1 MGTVS
6 QASLNMKAF
15 VIVSAGFGQ
24 DDVAFLDI
32 LMMTVIMIST
42 IIIITIIIFI
52 IIMIMIMTNPIQ
64 VALVAAVAGEADP
77 YTIGQVLAGQ
87 TNGGVIT
94 STTYHGGVK
103 VAGFPYTTVAAAVPH
118 TYGSPY
124 AYAPYA
130 YGKREAEA
138 EPEPWTVGQIAAG
151 AHVAEAIKDGRPH
164 NVGVITN
171 AAIAPVAAT
180 HLVSGYSAYPY
191 AYSGY
196 PYHAV
201 YGKREAEANPALLYS
216 TGVAA
221 YHPYALG
228 AHAVTYAGAPHAVA
242 YTPFG
247 VTHSSNVGICTN
259 VEGAQ
264 VPCRRKRESDPAL
277 VYTAGAAVP
286 YGAYGVLPYA
296 GVHGTNPVH
305 AVAYTG
311 AGLTHSSNV
320 GICTNYVGAV
330 VPC

>member
-118 TYGSPY
+118 TYGYPSYPY
-124 AYAPYA
+124 AV

-138 EPEPWTVGQIAAG
+138 EPWTVGQIAAG
-151 AHVAEAIKDGRPH
+151 AHIAEAIKDGRPH

-191 AYSGY
+191 AHSGY
-196 PYHAV
+196 PYAV
-201 YGKREAEANPALLYS
+201 YGKREAEADPALLYS

-221 YHPYALG
+221 YHPY
-228 AHAVTYAGAPHAVA
+228 
-242 YTPFG
+242 
-247 VTHSSNVGICTN
+247 
-259 VEGAQ
+259 
-264 VPCRRKRESDPAL
+264 
-277 VYTAGAAVP
+277 
-286 YGAYGVLPYA
+286 
-296 GVHGTNPVH
+296 
-305 AVAYTG
+305 
-311 AGLTHSSNV
+311 
-320 GICTNYVGAV
+320 
-330 VPC
+330 

>member
-6 QASLNMKAF
+6 QACLNMKAF
-15 VIVSAGFGQ
+15 VI
-24 DDVAFLDI
+24 
-32 LMMTVIMIST
+32 
-42 IIIITIIIFI
+42 
-52 IIMIMIMTNPIQ
+52 

-87 TNGGVIT
+87 TNGGVLT

-103 VAGFPYTTVAAAVPH
+103 VAGFPYTKVAAVPH
-118 TYGSPY
+118 TYTYGYPY
-124 AYAPYA
+124 AY

-171 AAIAPVAAT
+171 AAIAPVATYA
-180 HLVSGYSAYPY
+180 AYPY
-191 AYSGY
+191 AHHY
-196 PYHAV
+196 PYAY
-201 YGKREAEANPALLYS
+201 YGKREAEAEPEADPALVYS
-216 TGVAA
+216 TGLVGA
-221 YHPYALG
+221 YPYAVG

-259 VEGAQ
+259 NLGAV
-264 VPCRRKRESDPAL
+264 VPCRRKREAEADPAL
-277 VYTAGAAVP
+277 VYSTVGTVP
-286 YGAYGVLPYA
+286 YTYGVLPYA

-305 AVAYTG
+305 AVAYTA

-320 GICTNYVGAV
+320 GICTNYLGAA

>member
-15 VIVSAGFGQ
+15 VI
-24 DDVAFLDI
+24 
-32 LMMTVIMIST
+32 
-42 IIIITIIIFI
+42 
-52 IIMIMIMTNPIQ
+52 

-118 TYGSPY
+118 TYGYPN
-124 AYAPYA
+124 AY

-180 HLVSGYSAYPY
+180 HVVSGYSAYPY

-196 PYHAV
+196 PYAV
-201 YGKREAEANPALLYS
+201 
-216 TGVAA
+216 
-221 YHPYALG
+221 G

-264 VPCRRKRESDPAL
+264 VPCRRKREADADPAL
-277 VYTAGAAVP
+277 VYAAGVVP
-286 YGAYGVLPYA
+286 Y
-296 GVHGTNPVH
+296 
-305 AVAYTG
+305 
-311 AGLTHSSNV
+311 
-320 GICTNYVGAV
+320 
-330 VPC
+330 

>member
-15 VIVSAGFGQ
+15 VI
-24 DDVAFLDI
+24 
-32 LMMTVIMIST
+32 
-42 IIIITIIIFI
+42 
-52 IIMIMIMTNPIQ
+52 

-87 TNGGVIT
+87 TNGGVLT

-103 VAGFPYTTVAAAVPH
+103 VAGFPYTKVAAVPH
-118 TYGSPY
+118 TYTYGYPY
-124 AYAPYA
+124 TY

-180 HLVSGYSAYPY
+180 HVVSGYSAYPY

-196 PYHAV
+196 PYAF
-201 YGKREAEANPALLYS
+201 
-216 TGVAA
+216 
-221 YHPYALG
+221 G

-259 VEGAQ
+259 NLGAV
-264 VPCRRKRESDPAL
+264 VPCRRKREADADPAL
-277 VYTAGAAVP
+277 VYAAGAVP
-286 YGAYGVLPYA
+286 YTYGVLPYA

-320 GICTNYVGAV
+320 GICTNYVGAA

>member
-15 VIVSAGFGQ
+15 VI
-24 DDVAFLDI
+24 
-32 LMMTVIMIST
+32 
-42 IIIITIIIFI
+42 
-52 IIMIMIMTNPIQ
+52 

-94 STTYHGGVK
+94 STT
-103 VAGFPYTTVAAAVPH
+103 VAAAVPH
-118 TYGSPY
+118 TYGYPY
-124 AYAPYA
+124 AY

-180 HLVSGYSAYPY
+180 HVVAGYSAYPY

-196 PYHAV
+196 PYAY
-201 YGKREAEANPALLYS
+201 YGKREAEADPALVYS
-216 TGVAA
+216 TGVVG
-221 YHPYALG
+221 YPYAVG

-259 VEGAQ
+259 VDGAQ
-264 VPCRRKRESDPAL
+264 VPCRRKREADPAL
-277 VYTAGAAVP
+277 VYAAGAVP
-286 YGAYGVLPYA
+286 YTYGVLPYA

>member
-15 VIVSAGFGQ
+15 VI
-24 DDVAFLDI
+24 
-32 LMMTVIMIST
+32 
-42 IIIITIIIFI
+42 
-52 IIMIMIMTNPIQ
+52 

-118 TYGSPY
+118 TYGYPY
-124 AYAPYA
+124 AY

-138 EPEPWTVGQIAAG
+138 
-151 AHVAEAIKDGRPH
+151 D
-164 NVGVITN
+164 
-171 AAIAPVAAT
+171 
-180 HLVSGYSAYPY
+180 
-191 AYSGY
+191 
-196 PYHAV
+196 
-201 YGKREAEANPALLYS
+201 PALVYS
-216 TGVAA
+216 TGVFG
-221 YHPYALG
+221 YPYAVG

-264 VPCRRKRESDPAL
+264 V
-277 VYTAGAAVP
+277 
-286 YGAYGVLPYA
+286 
-296 GVHGTNPVH
+296 
-305 AVAYTG
+305 
-311 AGLTHSSNV
+311 
-320 GICTNYVGAV
+320 
-330 VPC
+330 

>member
-15 VIVSAGFGQ
+15 VI
-24 DDVAFLDI
+24 
-32 LMMTVIMIST
+32 
-42 IIIITIIIFI
+42 
-52 IIMIMIMTNPIQ
+52 

-118 TYGSPY
+118 TYGYPY
-124 AYAPYA
+124 AY

-180 HLVSGYSAYPY
+180 HVVSGYSAYPY

-196 PYHAV
+196 PYAY
-201 YGKREAEANPALLYS
+201 YGKREAEADPALVYS
-216 TGVAA
+216 TGVVG
-221 YHPYALG
+221 YPYAVG
-228 AHAVTYAGAPHAVA
+228 PHAVA
-242 YTPFG
+242 YAPFG

-264 VPCRRKRESDPAL
+264 VPCRRKREADADPAL
-277 VYTAGAAVP
+277 VYAAGAVP
-286 YGAYGVLPYA
+286 YTYGVLPYA
-296 GVHGTNPVH
+296 GV
-305 AVAYTG
+305 
-311 AGLTHSSNV
+311 
-320 GICTNYVGAV
+320 
-330 VPC
+330 

>member
-15 VIVSAGFGQ
+15 VI
-24 DDVAFLDI
+24 I
-32 LMMTVIMIST
+32 
-42 IIIITIIIFI
+42 
-52 IIMIMIMTNPIQ
+52 
-64 VALVAAVAGEADP
+64 ALVAAVAGEADP

-118 TYGSPY
+118 TYGYPY
-124 AYAPYA
+124 AY

-171 AAIAPVAAT
+171 AAIAPTHVVA
-180 HLVSGYSAYPY
+180 GYSAYPY

-196 PYHAV
+196 PYAY
-201 YGKREAEANPALLYS
+201 YGKREAEPKADPALVYS
-216 TGVAA
+216 TGGGL
-221 YHPYALG
+221 YPYAVG
-228 AHAVTYAGAPHAVA
+228 AHAVTYAGAPHAIA

-247 VTHSSNVGICTN
+247 ATHSSNVGICTN
-259 VEGAQ
+259 NLGAV
-264 VPCRRKRESDPAL
+264 VPCRRKREADADPAL
-277 VYTAGAAVP
+277 VYAAGAVP
-286 YGAYGVLPYA
+286 YTYGVLPYA

-311 AGLTHSSNV
+311 AGVTHSSNV

>member
-15 VIVSAGFGQ
+15 VIV
-24 DDVAFLDI
+24 
-32 LMMTVIMIST
+32 
-42 IIIITIIIFI
+42 
-52 IIMIMIMTNPIQ
+52 
-64 VALVAAVAGEADP
+64 ALVAAVSGEADP

-87 TNGGVIT
+87 TNGGVLT

-103 VAGFPYTTVAAAVPH
+103 VAGFPYTKVAAVPH
-118 TYGSPY
+118 TYSYGYPY
-124 AYAPYA
+124 AY

-151 AHVAEAIKDGRPH
+151 AHVAEAIKDGRAH

-180 HLVSGYSAYPY
+180 HVYSAYPY
-191 AYSGY
+191 APY
-196 PYHAV
+196 PVAY
-201 YGKREAEANPALLYS
+201 YGKREAEADPALVYS
-216 TGVAA
+216 TGLVGA
-221 YHPYALG
+221 YPYAVG

-259 VEGAQ
+259 NLGAV
-264 VPCRRKRESDPAL
+264 VPCRRKREAEADPAL
-277 VYTAGAAVP
+277 VYSTVGAVP
-286 YGAYGVLPYA
+286 YTYGVLPYA

-305 AVAYTG
+305 AVAYTA

-320 GICTNYVGAV
+320 GICTNYLGAV

>member
-6 QASLNMKAF
+6 QSSLNMKAF
-15 VIVSAGFGQ
+15 VI
-24 DDVAFLDI
+24 
-32 LMMTVIMIST
+32 
-42 IIIITIIIFI
+42 
-52 IIMIMIMTNPIQ
+52 

-103 VAGFPYTTVAAAVPH
+103 VPGFPYTTVAASVPH
-118 TYGSPY
+118 TYG
-124 AYAPYA
+124 
-130 YGKREAEA
+130 
-138 EPEPWTVGQIAAG
+138 
-151 AHVAEAIKDGRPH
+151 
-164 NVGVITN
+164 
-171 AAIAPVAAT
+171 
-180 HLVSGYSAYPY
+180 YP
-191 AYSGY
+191 YSGY
-196 PYHAV
+196 PYAV
-201 YGKREAEANPALLYS
+201 YGKREAEADPALVYS
-216 TGVAA
+216 YGAVA
-221 YHPYALG
+221 HPYALG

-264 VPCRRKRESDPAL
+264 VPCRRKREAEADPAL
-277 VYTAGAAVP
+277 VYATGAAVP

-311 AGLTHSSNV
+311 AGPTHSSNV
-320 GICTNYVGAV
+320 GI
-330 VPC
+330 

>member
-15 VIVSAGFGQ
+15 VI
-24 DDVAFLDI
+24 
-32 LMMTVIMIST
+32 
-42 IIIITIIIFI
+42 
-52 IIMIMIMTNPIQ
+52 

-87 TNGGVIT
+87 TNGGVLT

-103 VAGFPYTTVAAAVPH
+103 VEGFPYTKAVLPAV
-118 TYGSPY
+118 TYAGWPY
-124 AYAPYA
+124 AHAGVL

-138 EPEPWTVGQIAAG
+138 EPWTVGQIAAG
-151 AHVAEAIKDGRPH
+151 AHVAEADPALVYSTGL
-164 NVGVITN
+164 VG
-171 AAIAPVAAT
+171 
-180 HLVSGYSAYPY
+180 AYPY
-191 AYSGY
+191 A
-196 PYHAV
+196 V
-201 YGKREAEANPALLYS
+201 
-216 TGVAA
+216 
-221 YHPYALG
+221 G
-228 AHAVTYAGAPHAVA
+228 AHAVTHAGAPHAVA

-259 VEGAQ
+259 VDGAV
-264 VPCRRKRESDPAL
+264 VPCRRKREADADPAL
-277 VYTAGAAVP
+277 VYAGVGAVP
-286 YGAYGVLPYA
+286 YTYGVLPYA

-305 AVAYTG
+305 AVAHTA